1 MLGNDYHTVEF
12 IFCIVYLIDVH
23 LTQRLGS
30 WKNGGATSVTKKNGL
45 AAENGAVVFVVS
57 CESNVISF
65 TGNTYN
71 QLFTNSNHVCA
82 VALFSKELT
91 HREADSHEGLSVVVG
106 YVKST
111 RVTVIV
117 IQTDR
122 IEENM
127 VTWLD
132 DLQRTV
138 FFNEII
144 SPARWGSRK
153 FLDDVPPA

>member
-1 MLGNDYHTVEF
+1 
-12 IFCIVYLIDVH
+12 
-23 LTQRLGS
+23 
-30 WKNGGATSVTKKNGL
+30 VTKKNGL

-65 TGNTYN
+65 TGN
-71 QLFTNSNHVCA
+71 
-82 VALFSKELT
+82 T

-127 VTWLD
+127 VT
-132 DLQRTV
+132 
-138 FFNEII
+138 
-144 SPARWGSRK
+144 
-153 FLDDVPPA
+153 